1 MSRRLKSP
9 RGRDRDRIL
18 DAQEIAILHHCRLA
32 GETLHPR
39 FGRVIPFSHSII
51 VTVNSGY
58 E

>member
-1 MSRRLKSP
+1 MTRNP
-9 RGRDRDRIL
+9 TGVV

-32 GETLHPR
+32 GETMHPR
-39 FGRVIPFSHSII
+39 FARVIGKRYSVI